1 MIRGHCGR
9 GNLRKGLVV
18 FDEMEKSG
26 CLRNVVTYNTII
38 ETFNWRN
45 GPHEKPMLCNACG
58 LRWRTR
64 QTLDGCV
71 PKHANGEIQSS
82 QLPSEMKPARDDQK
96 LEVGVEVSGQHGS
109 SACLEEE
116 MNNISAIG
124 SAGSASDNC
133 IQMEETNEIGVFG
146 RDKMGDHN
154 MRLHEMRKEI
164 DALKGS
170 MEGVASSVSK
180 MGDIVDTKVTNANDR
195 DQAIDCYND
204 NGSWAITEW
213 TL

>member
-1 MIRGHCGR
+1 
-9 GNLRKGLVV
+9 LYKTAQSLA
-18 FDEMEKSG
+18 E
-26 CLRNVVTYNTII
+26 NVAKFGDNK

-82 QLPSEMKPARDDQK
+82 QLPSEIKPARDDQK

-133 IQMEETNEIGVFG
+133 IQMEETNETSNWRNGPPEKPVFCNACELRWRTRQTLDGYIPKHANGEIQSSQLPFEMKPARDDQKLEVGVKVSG
-146 RDKMGDHN
+146 Q
-154 MRLHEMRKEI
+154 E
-164 DALKGS
+164 ALQLVLK
-170 MEGVASSVSK
+170 
-180 MGDIVDTKVTNANDR
+180 R
-195 DQAIDCYND
+195 R
-204 NGSWAITEW
+204 
-213 TL
+213 